1 MIAGGLAS
9 RYGGTPK
16 GLLEAGGRRILDRV
30 VDALTA
36 ALGDPPALIA
46 NHPDASLWAPG
57 LAVHADVVP
66 GIGSLGGIL
75 TAVETLGAAVC
86 VAWDMPFVPAGL
98 LRELAAG
105 LAAADA
111 VLPESGSR
119 RGLEPL
125 CAAYGPA
132 CGPAIRAALAR
143 GDRRA
148 VGFHADV
155 RVTRLGLDRV
165 LKYGGP
171 DVLFFNVNTPQDL
184 QHAEAICRAR
194 DSSP

>member
-16 GLLEAGGRRILDRV
+16 GLLEVGGRRILDRV
-30 VDALTA
+30 VEALAA
-36 ALGDPPALIA
+36 ALDAPPVLIA
-46 NHPDASLWAPG
+46 NHPDAARWVPG
-57 LAVHADVVP
+57 LAVRADVVP
-66 GIGSLGGIL
+66 GIGALGGIL
-75 TAVETLGAAVC
+75 TAVEALGAVVC
-86 VAWDMPFVPAGL
+86 VAWDMPFVPAAL

-125 CAAYGPA
+125 CAAYGAA

-143 GDRRA
+143 GDQRA

-155 RVTRLGLDRV
+155 RVARLPAGEV

-171 DVLFFNVNTPQDL
+171 DVLFFNVNTPEDL
-184 QHAEAICRAR
+184 LHAEALCRAR

>member
-1 MIAGGLAS
+1 VIAGGLAS
-9 RYGGTPK
+9 RYGGEPK
-16 GLLEAGGRRILDRV
+16 GLLRVGGRRILDRV
-30 VDALTA
+30 ADALA
-36 ALGDPPALIA
+36 DALGAPPVLVA
-46 NHPDASLWAPG
+46 NHPDAARWVPG
-57 LAVHADVVP
+57 LAVHADAVP

-75 TAVETLGAAVC
+75 TAVELLGAAVC

-98 LRELAAG
+98 LRELAEG

-111 VLPESGSR
+111 VLPESDSR

-132 CGPAIRAALAR
+132 CGPAIRAALAA

-148 VGFHADV
+148 IGFHAAV
-155 RVTRLGLDRV
+155 RVARLPAARV
-165 LKYGGP
+165 LKYGAP
-171 DVLFFNVNTPQDL
+171 DVLFFNVNTPSDL
-184 QHAEAICRAR
+184 QHAEALCQDR